1 MGSRAQNWRSFIK
14 HFLKPMKMLLLTK
27 NVQVYANH
35 PVDNTCKSY
44 GNKNDFNLSFSNNLI
59 LDTIWTTLAI
69 DKLKN
74 GLIPPMIPS
83 Y

>member
-1 MGSRAQNWRSFIK
+1 MESRAQSWKSFTK

-27 NVQVYANH
+27 NVQVYAN
-35 PVDNTCKSY
+35 
-44 GNKNDFNLSFSNNLI
+44 KNDFNESLYTNLI
-59 LDTIWTTLAI
+59 LDMIWTTSAI

-74 GLIPPMIPS
+74 GLIRPMIPS